1 MYIARRGRARLELE
15 SMRLPLVALI
25 DVVLFLL
32 FYFVVS
38 YSVSGEERELS
49 VALATLTSGAQGG
62 AGGSEAKA
70 QVVLVRWAGEGPE
83 FRVGPDVVAET
94 RALVALLEGLPKEP
108 GMVIAAAADAPVEA
122 TAAAIQAGR
131 DAGFE
136 KISYAIVGP

>member
-1 MYIARRGRARLELE
+1 
-15 SMRLPLVALI
+15 MRLPLVALI

-32 FYFVVS
+32 LYFVVS
-38 YSVSGEERELS
+38 YSVSGEERELG
-49 VALATLTSGAQGG
+49 VALATIGTGMQAGA
-62 AGGSEAKA
+62 AGSEPRP
-70 QVVLVRWAGEGPE
+70 QMVLVRWAGEGPE
-83 FRVGPDVVAET
+83 FRVGSDVVAGG

-108 GMVIAAAADAPVEA
+108 GMVVAAAADAPVEA